1 METLIPIILVII
13 AVAFVLWLV
22 FSIINVVREYE
33 RLVVFFLGRL
43 QGAKGPGLVILIPII
58 QQAVKVDLRESFLEI
73 PQQSCITKDNAP
85 ISIDFL
91 VYSKVFEPMIT
102 VTAVTDF
109 TGASQALAATTLR
122 AVIGDIP
129 LDDVLAKR
137 EEINHILRAKLD
149 EVTERW
155 GVKITS
161 VEIREIQPPRDIQ
174 DAMNRQ
180 MSAERNRRA
189 VITESEGTR
198 QASINVAEGDKQST
212 VLRAEGDKQSAILR
226 AEGERQAQALR
237 AEGYG
242 TALTTIF
249 GAASRRR
256 REDDADPV
264 PRGPSR
270 PGRIREQ
277 DLDRADGGDRADP
290 TDRRHP
296 RHGGGGALSG
306 RAGGQRR
313 RGLLAG
319 AGALI
324 GALTAGY
331 LGYVGV
337 VGSRRVVTPA
347 IHLLDEI
354 GDLPVSPAELGLPHE
369 AVRFTTDDGVTLDG
383 WLVPAARETRAAV
396 ILLHGFT
403 WHRVPWLSLFVPW
416 LREQYHVLQFD
427 FRGHGASDPALT
439 TLGAAERR

>member
-1 METLIPIILVII
+1 MEVLIPIAIVVIALAI
-13 AVAFVLWLV
+13 VLWLI
-22 FSIINVVREYE
+22 FSVVHIVREYE

-43 QGAKGPGLVILIPII
+43 QGAKGPGLVLLIPVI

-226 AEGERQAQALR
+226 AEGEKQAQALR
-237 AEGYG
+237 AEGFG

-249 GAASRRR
+249 GAANTVDEKTMRIQYLEVLRTLAQSDSKTWIVPMELSELTRR
-256 REDDADPV
+256 
-264 PRGPSR
+264 
-270 PGRIREQ
+270 I
-277 DLDRADGGDRADP
+277 GD
-290 TDRRHP
+290 T
-296 RHGGGGALSG
+296 LSG
-306 RAGGQRR
+306 
-313 RGLLAG
+313 
-319 AGALI
+319 
-324 GALTAGY
+324 
-331 LGYVGV
+331 
-337 VGSRRVVTPA
+337 GSEP
-347 IHLLDEI
+347 
-354 GDLPVSPAELGLPHE
+354 
-369 AVRFTTDDGVTLDG
+369 
-383 WLVPAARETRAAV
+383 
-396 ILLHGFT
+396 
-403 WHRVPWLSLFVPW
+403 
-416 LREQYHVLQFD
+416 
-427 FRGHGASDPALT
+427 
-439 TLGAAERR
+439 